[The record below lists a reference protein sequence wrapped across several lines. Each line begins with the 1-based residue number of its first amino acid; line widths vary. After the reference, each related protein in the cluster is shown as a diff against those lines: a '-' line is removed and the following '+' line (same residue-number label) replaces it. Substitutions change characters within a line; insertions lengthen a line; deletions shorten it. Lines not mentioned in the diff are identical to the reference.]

1 MTLNSERHLDRT
13 GWQILHALQND
24 ARLSFSHLGRQVGLS
39 APAVAERVR
48 RMEEAG
54 IITGY
59 RAQVNPE
66 KVGLPLTAMI
76 ELTTSPNNY
85 PRIDHLIDQLP
96 EILECH
102 HVTGHYSF
110 VIKAIAESMTH
121 LEQLIGKLSQYGSTT
136 TAIVLSSPLRAK
148 AIAPIASHYSN
159 PQ

>member
-1 MTLNSERHLDRT
+1 MTLNSERLLDRT

-24 ARLSFSHLGRQVGLS
+24 ARLSFSQFGRQVGLS

-48 RMEEAG
+48 RMEETG

-66 KVGLPLTAMI
+66 KVGMPLTAII

-85 PRIDHLIDQLP
+85 PRIFTVIDQLP

-110 VIKAIAESMTH
+110 TIKAIAESMAH

-136 TAIVLSSPLRAK
+136 TAIVLSSPIKAK
-148 AIAPIASHYSN
+148 AIAPATSLKIEDR
-159 PQ
+159 